1 MKHVI
6 NMIIL
11 ALAFLSVTPVVA
23 QTMDQR
29 AALFNGMTEQEK
41 KAGLLVVHDYLK
53 TQLKEQALQTNNS
66 GELSRIMSIGAYTSV
81 LQYEL
86 TNKLGWEP
94 LAMYHKTEARVTL
107 AYLLGDIGYDVYQ
120 KLAIKN
126 KEYFDTVLSEVNTGA
141 PEEKQLPDER
151 KKDMERV
158 GMMIYE
164 ESVRIADEAKAARNG
179 KKPT

>member
-1 MKHVI
+1 M
-6 NMIIL
+6 
-11 ALAFLSVTPVVA
+11 
-23 QTMDQR
+23 
-29 AALFNGMTEQEK
+29 
-41 KAGLLVVHDYLK
+41 
-53 TQLKEQALQTNNS
+53 
-66 GELSRIMSIGAYTSV
+66 

-141 PEEKQLPDER
+141 PEEKQLPEER
-151 KKDMERV
+151 KTDMERV